1 MNKLTLILFLALIPG
16 TPLWAN
22 KNPVA
27 VIHFSFYGDSVN
39 FQYDQKQFT
48 DFNEATLS
56 DSSVAAFYAAIR
68 QKDYTSIFNA
78 LNTYKTD
85 KQPDDWLYYQ
95 LVRAVAQQISPKEKN
110 YLRYTLYKWY
120 FMLQS
125 GYDPLLS
132 INGSRLLFYIQCD
145 ENIYNIPYR
154 MKHGKQYVCLN
165 YHDYGSNIDFDRF
178 PFSEIALAT
187 PPHNRPF
194 SYKIRRLPVFPA
206 GDYITRELKFSMYN
220 QPYDYKIKVNPKIK
234 ALFANY
240 PTVDYNTYFSIP
252 LSNET
257 KTSLMPMLKKELKGL
272 SVKNGV
278 DYLMRFTRY
287 AFPFEEDIY
296 QFGQEKRLTPEQ
308 TLLYE
313 GSDCEDRVLFFYYL
327 VKEIYNLP
335 MIVMVYPQH
344 VTIAVKFHKPVGIP
358 IIYNGEKYSVCEP
371 TPQTEDMR
379 LGQLLP
385 QLKKES
391 YEIAYA
397 YHPQ

>member
-1 MNKLTLILFLALIPG
+1 MNKGLVILFLALILPAAV
-16 TPLWAN
+16 LWAN
-22 KNPVA
+22 EDQRIVR
-27 VIHFSFYGDSVN
+27 FSFYGDSIR
-39 FQYDQKQFT
+39 FRYDKSQSI
-48 DFNEATLS
+48 DFNEAALS
-56 DSSVAAFYAAIR
+56 DASVNRFYAAIK
-68 QKDYTSIFNA
+68 QKDYTAVFNA
-78 LNTYKTD
+78 LNDYKTE

-95 LVRAVAQQISPKEKN
+95 LVRAIAQQISPKEKN

-132 INGSRLLFYIQCD
+132 INGNRLLFYIQCD

-154 MKHGKQYVCLN
+154 MKDGRQYVCLN

-178 PFSEIALAT
+178 PFAEIALAT
-187 PPHNRPF
+187 PQHHRSF
-194 SYKIRRLPVFPA
+194 SYKVTRLPVFPA
-206 GDYITRELKFSMYN
+206 TDYVTKELKFSMYN
-220 QPYDYKIKVNPKIK
+220 QTYDYKIKVNPKIK
-234 ALFANY
+234 TLFANY

-257 KTSLMPMLKKELKGL
+257 RASLITMLKKELKGL
-272 SVKNGV
+272 SVRNGV

-287 AFPFEEDIY
+287 AFPFEEDTY

-308 TLLYE
+308 TLLYD

-344 VTIAVKFHKPVGIP
+344 VTIAVKFHKPIGVP
-358 IIYNGEKYSVCEP
+358 VIYNGEAYSVCEP
-371 TPQTEDMR
+371 TPQKEDIR
-379 LGQLLP
+379 IGQLLP

-391 YEIAYA
+391 YEVAYV
-397 YHPQ
+397 YKP